1 MAERL
6 ETYGGKNEM
15 DDSPELQNDGK
26 DGDDDGLFDVE
37 DQQKARTDSVDLSS
51 DTSLVVDISDALSE
65 RDKVKFTVHTKT
77 TLPEFSESDFSV
89 TRDHDEFLWLH
100 TMYDENEDYAGVI
113 IPPPPPKP
121 DFDAS
126 REKLQKLGEG
136 EGTMTKEEFQKMK
149 AELEAEYLATFKKT
163 VAMHEVFLQRLAAHP
178 TLRTDHNFRVFLEYK
193 QALDV
198 RGRNK
203 KEKFGSLV
211 KLVTKSVDEVLV
223 TGQKDVDPFFERE
236 RTFVVEYHNK
246 VKDST
251 ARSDRMTRSN
261 KQIADTYIRVSSGL
275 NALATLEKS
284 DLDNAEAI
292 PESARFFIKVSEMFE
307 KLRKVEARVA
317 TDADLKLSDLLRY
330 YMRDTAAAKD
340 LLYRRMRSLVNY
352 QNANKALEKARA
364 KNKEVQQAEKNQE
377 EACNKF
383 EKLSEVAKQEL
394 TDYKTR
400 RVAAFKKN
408 LVELAE
414 LEVKHA
420 KRTLQT
426 LVVREFYDLDQA
438 DIITTGA

>member
-1 MAERL
+1 
-6 ETYGGKNEM
+6 M
-15 DDSPELQNDGK
+15 DDSPELRNDEK
-26 DGDDDGLFDVE
+26 DGGEDGLFDNE
-37 DQQKARTDSVDLSS
+37 DQKKHRTDSVDLNS
-51 DTSLVVDISDALSE
+51 DTSLLVDISDALSE

-89 TRDHDEFLWLH
+89 TRDHDEFVWLH
-100 TMYDENEDYAGVI
+100 LMFDENEDYAGVI
-113 IPPPPPKP
+113 IPPAPPKP

-178 TLRTDHNFRVFLEYK
+178 TLRSDHNFRVFLEYK

-198 RGRNK
+198 RGKNK
-203 KEKFGSLV
+203 KERIGSLV

-246 VKDST
+246 IKDAT
-251 ARSDRMTRSN
+251 AKSDRMTKCN
-261 KQIADTYIRVSSGL
+261 KQIADSYIRVSTGL
-275 NALATLEKS
+275 TGLGTLEKS
-284 DLDNAEAI
+284 NLDNAEAI
-292 PESARFFIKVSEMFE
+292 PESARFFVKVSEMFE

-317 TDADLKLSDLLRY
+317 SDSDLKLSDLLRY

-414 LEVKHA
+414 LQLKHA
-420 KRTLQT
+420 KTQVQLLRNTIATLKEET
-426 LVVREFYDLDQA
+426 P
-438 DIITTGA
+438 

>member
-1 MAERL
+1 ML
-6 ETYGGKNEM
+6 NEM

-284 DLDNAEAI
+284 DLDK
-292 PESARFFIKVSEMFE
+292 FFIKVSEMFE

-420 KRTLQT
+420 KTQVQLLRNTIATLKEET
-426 LVVREFYDLDQA
+426 P
-438 DIITTGA
+438 

>member
-1 MAERL
+1 ML
-6 ETYGGKNEM
+6 NEM

-65 RDKVKFTVHTKT
+65 RDKVKFTVHTKCKGRTNILDTLT

-284 DLDNAEAI
+284 DLDK
-292 PESARFFIKVSEMFE
+292 FFIKVSEMFE

-420 KRTLQT
+420 KTQVQLLRNTIATLKEET
-426 LVVREFYDLDQA
+426 P
-438 DIITTGA
+438 